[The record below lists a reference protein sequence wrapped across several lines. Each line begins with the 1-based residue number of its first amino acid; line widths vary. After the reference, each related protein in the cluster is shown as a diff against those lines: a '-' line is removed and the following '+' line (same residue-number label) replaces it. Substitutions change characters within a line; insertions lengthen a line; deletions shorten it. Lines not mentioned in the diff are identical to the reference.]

1 MFIRFMKTS
10 NSIFLMIILGAG
22 YVFRQRWYL
31 KLAAKNS
38 RVNMRGKIYNHPMRM
53 LHLQRH
59 KVKVREIEVLGILTQ
74 LKGLT
79 IDF

>member
-1 MFIRFMKTS
+1 
-10 NSIFLMIILGAG
+10 MIILGAG

-38 RVNMRGKIYNHPMRM
+38 RVNMREKIYNHPKRM

-59 KVKVREIEVLGILTQ
+59 KIKVREIEVFGNIDTTQGFNNRLLTKMS
-74 LKGLT
+74 L
-79 IDF
+79 IHRCEI

>member
-1 MFIRFMKTS
+1 MTTS
-10 NSIFLMIILGAG
+10 NSIFLIMILGAG
-22 YVFRQRWYL
+22 YVFRRQRYL
-31 KLAAKNS
+31 ELAAENS
-38 RVNMRGKIYNHPMRM
+38 RVNMREKIYNQLMRR

-59 KVKVREIEVLGILTQ
+59 KVKVRETEVFGENGKGILIP